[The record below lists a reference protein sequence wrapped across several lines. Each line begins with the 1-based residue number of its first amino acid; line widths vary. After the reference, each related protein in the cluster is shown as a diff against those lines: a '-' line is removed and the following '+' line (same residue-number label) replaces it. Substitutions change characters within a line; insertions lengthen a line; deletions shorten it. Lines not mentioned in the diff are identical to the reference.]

1 MAVTQQETESRLA
14 LLRSLCDTLL
24 PALETDEPGERGL
37 LLARPGT
44 ALGLDR
50 VVATLVASQPE
61 PARHETEAALDR
73 LEGAGFAVA
82 SLDQRE
88 AALRGDV
95 DPALQQLAGTVLALF
110 YAASDED
117 GRNPNWPGLD
127 YPGPVCAP
135 PSPEQAPKTIAV
147 ESVELDRATLRA
159 DACVVGSGAG
169 GSVIASALQA
179 AGLSSLCSSAAAY
192 RNEADFRQLEDIGA
206 RDLFLRGGMFFSSD
220 APSVFSPARRS
231 AAARSSTRWCA
242 SSRRRT
248 SGQLWA
254 ADGLEGLDSAEF
266 DGHLASVSRRIGVN
280 TGLTRQNRTSA
291 LLAAGIE
298 RFGLTWQTI
307 ARNAGQGDD
316 PRYCG
321 YCHNGCQHGCKQ
333 STLKTYLQDAA
344 DEGAR
349 FVVECDVRRLLT
361 RDGHAAGVEA
371 TVTRADGTRAQLTV
385 EADTVVVAAGGLE
398 SPALLLR
405 SGLGGPAVGHHLRVH
420 PTYFVGGIYDE
431 PVRGWEG
438 QVQSVVSL
446 DRTRAVDGDGY
457 LVECTTLSP
466 GMWAVISPWLGG
478 EDHKRRML
486 ELPHTAPWHAVCHD
500 HGSRSRSASTRT
512 ANRSS
517 TGRSSTPSIVGLPP
531 SAMSSSPR
539 CTGSPAR
546 GRS

>member
-1 MAVTQQETESRLA
+1 
-14 LLRSLCDTLL
+14 
-24 PALETDEPGERGL
+24 
-37 LLARPGT
+37 
-44 ALGLDR
+44 
-50 VVATLVASQPE
+50 
-61 PARHETEAALDR
+61 
-73 LEGAGFAVA
+73 
-82 SLDQRE
+82 
-88 AALRGDV
+88 
-95 DPALQQLAGTVLALF
+95 
-110 YAASDED
+110 
-117 GRNPNWPGLD
+117 
-127 YPGPVCAP
+127 
-135 PSPEQAPKTIAV
+135 
-147 ESVELDRATLRA
+147 
-159 DACVVGSGAG
+159 
-169 GSVIASALQA
+169 VIASALQA
-179 AGLSSLCSSAAAY
+179 AGLSVVVLERGGY
-192 RNEADFRQLEDIGA
+192 RNEADFRQLEDVGA

-220 APSVFSPARRS
+220 GSLGLLAGATLGGGTVVNSMVCLEPPQDVRE
-231 AAARSSTRWCA
+231 
-242 SSRRRT
+242 
-248 SGQLWA
+248 LWA
-254 ADGLEGLDSAEF
+254 AAGLEGLDGSEF
-266 DGHLASVSRRIGVN
+266 DGHLASVSQRIGVN

-316 PRYCG
+316 PRHCG

-349 FVVECDVRRLLT
+349 FVVECDVRRVLT

-371 TVTRADGTRAQLTV
+371 TVTRADGTRSGLTV

-500 HGSRSRSASTRT
+500 HGSGAVRIDADGEPVVDWSLVDTVDRRLASLGHVELAEMHRLAGARAVVTAHRGGPCWRSGDDFDAFLADIGAHRSDTRAFSAHQMGSCRMGADPESSVADGRGELHDTKGVWVGDASAFPTAPGVNPMLTVMALARRT
-512 ANRSS
+512 A
-517 TGRSSTPSIVGLPP
+517 THIVGDG
-531 SAMSSSPR
+531 
-539 CTGSPAR
+539 T
-546 GRS
+546 